1 MFSRHHRP
9 RCYRVNEGGTEH
21 KRDKTGRKA
30 EEWSTAKVWG
40 GGWYAEATHD
50 VLSGNGLLRDNWEN
64 EGDTE
69 DRVSGKVENE
79 SLVKGARHRAPC
91 YDRPDDV
98 LRDNARVYRVPSY
111 VRWYDSRFLRCRR
124 SPKRLQLALRTN
136 FTLGSIVTN
145 FLKPVMLFFSCMEQK
160 GKMGSLSCSFTQR

>member
-21 KRDKTGRKA
+21 KRDRTGRKA
-30 EEWSTAKVWG
+30 AEWSTAKVWG

-79 SLVKGARHRAPC
+79 SMVKGARHRLPYC
-91 YDRPDDV
+91 DRPGDV
-98 LRDNARVYRVPSY
+98 VWDNAGVYRVPSC
-111 VRWYDSRFLRCRR
+111 VCWCDSHFLRRLR
-124 SPKRLQLALRTN
+124 SPKRLQFALRTN
-136 FTLGSIVTN
+136 FTLGSIVRK
-145 FLKPVMLFFSCMEQK
+145 FLRPVMFLFFFLY
-160 GKMGSLSCSFTQR
+160 GT